1 MRSTIPLVY
10 DGLEL
15 SESAKWIPTGDIYD
29 GEVGEIPDQDN
40 YVSMDFAEHWL
51 PMPLYTE
58 ATDINIGNATEVW
71 DQSYMSVVDHYV
83 NDEGTEV
90 LDDRKNDDTLV
101 SAIKSINLS
110 VDIDFK
116 FWISYNIISPWGW
129 TNGVRFRLAK
139 IGTDKKT
146 LETISEDFYETVS
159 TGLIEKEY
167 SAHHD
172 VFLDKGEKLVLL
184 CKVQSGREQS
194 GPNLAAVYPV
204 DSKSRVTISWKNRI
218 NPVEMDLVSPEALLN
233 RVLKS
238 VNDEKDGLTGVIES
252 EGDRRLDNCMILA
265 AESAV
270 RFREPKY
277 IHHSQ
282 SLRTG

>member
-1 MRSTIPLVY
+1 
-10 DGLEL
+10 
-15 SESAKWIPTGDIYD
+15 
-29 GEVGEIPDQDN
+29 
-40 YVSMDFAEHWL
+40 MDFAEHWL

-172 VFLDKGEKLVLL
+172 VF
-184 CKVQSGREQS
+184 
-194 GPNLAAVYPV
+194 
-204 DSKSRVTISWKNRI
+204 
-218 NPVEMDLVSPEALLN
+218 
-233 RVLKS
+233 
-238 VNDEKDGLTGVIES
+238 
-252 EGDRRLDNCMILA
+252 
-265 AESAV
+265 
-270 RFREPKY
+270 
-277 IHHSQ
+277 
-282 SLRTG
+282 